1 MNKRKP
7 PSTDL
12 FPSSFLYESQQ
23 ILGDQFNR
31 LPKKIQTGY
40 TLVFWNH
47 SGLIR
52 HNTHNRRAD
61 SFPMDNPEV
70 SRYFTDPRDFRA
82 VNDNGYFLRPKYT
95 IHGAIEGQYV
105 LSRKAEEGS
114 AEYEPTNW
122 IIKTIMAFEG
132 RSRLGVTGSKNGY
145 ILDSNIKSYIDTWFT
160 KEESEI
166 SGQRGMV
173 NSRGDSAIEIEHQ
186 LGGAIYRNLSRLTKR
201 VNVSALIKIDSES
214 LLVHK
219 EQLNYS
225 QKILNQHNVEEIT
238 KGSREWEDLVNQLM
252 QIEGIEGAAGAQEE
266 NVLTLGGVKVKKNVS
281 KPLQSLVFKGFNTI
295 SINERLVEINKLLA
309 TAREEGSNTIPIFY
323 EEVKTG
329 RYTAKNATLQG
340 YHKSVRYAALNGCY
354 EYDINAAH
362 QNILI
367 QLLEKKNIDFPELDV
382 VRDYVKDKQQI
393 RNNLSKELQTS
404 IETVKEIIN
413 ALTYGAKLSNNKK
426 YSLYDICE
434 GDRELIGRVITNHW
448 LIKLSK
454 ALNIAHDYLIGDE
467 KSIKN
472 AVGIQSEVLERRSQ
486 VMAHLLQGYE
496 RLVLDALIKHSKPK
510 NVALLIHDCIVY
522 YTPKNT
528 SYLSRI
534 VFEETGFNLS
544 FSEELY

>member
-1 MNKRKP
+1 M
-7 PSTDL
+7 
-12 FPSSFLYESQQ
+12 
-23 ILGDQFNR
+23 
-31 LPKKIQTGY
+31 
-40 TLVFWNH
+40 
-47 SGLIR
+47 
-52 HNTHNRRAD
+52 
-61 SFPMDNPEV
+61 
-70 SRYFTDPRDFRA
+70 
-82 VNDNGYFLRPKYT
+82 
-95 IHGAIEGQYV
+95 
-105 LSRKAEEGS
+105 
-114 AEYEPTNW
+114 
-122 IIKTIMAFEG
+122 
-132 RSRLGVTGSKNGY
+132 SK
-145 ILDSNIKSYIDTWFT
+145 D
-160 KEESEI
+160 
-166 SGQRGMV
+166 
-173 NSRGDSAIEIEHQ
+173 
-186 LGGAIYRNLSRLTKR
+186 
-201 VNVSALIKIDSES
+201 
-214 LLVHK
+214 
-219 EQLNYS
+219 
-225 QKILNQHNVEEIT
+225 
-238 KGSREWEDLVNQLM
+238 
-252 QIEGIEGAAGAQEE
+252 IEGAVGAQEE

-281 KPLQSLVFKGFNTI
+281 KSLQSLVFKGFNEI

-340 YHKSVRYAALNGCY
+340 YHKSVRYAALKGCY

-448 LIKLSK
+448 LIKLTK

-528 SYLSRI
+528 SDLSRI